1 MERNSIA
8 DQRRTL
14 SLLRG
19 LVLLAL
25 VGNFPAVAQ
34 EAPKDLREV
43 MFGVGSGL
51 LSKVVHYLGVPS
63 FDMTSF
69 PVQIA
74 AYRQQMQVLRW
85 HVTDQQ
91 LQKAFKLALQ
101 AVGAPQRTEITDAID
116 LSLYREIIR
125 SRKLSD

>member
-1 MERNSIA
+1 MERNSMA
-8 DQRRTL
+8 DQRKTL
-14 SLLRG
+14 SLLRA

-25 VGNFPAVAQ
+25 VDNFPAVAQ

-43 MFGVGSGL
+43 MF
-51 LSKVVHYLGVPS
+51 GVPS

-85 HVTDQQ
+85 HITDQQ